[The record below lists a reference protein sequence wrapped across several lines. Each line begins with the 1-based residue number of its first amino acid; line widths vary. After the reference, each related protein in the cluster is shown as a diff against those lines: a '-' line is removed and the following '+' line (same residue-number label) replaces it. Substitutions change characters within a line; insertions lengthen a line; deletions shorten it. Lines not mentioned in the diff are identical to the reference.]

1 MADDLKTRVA
11 GRKPGKTILQ
21 LVVACIFVGAI
32 LAVLDI
38 SPLGFWRAIFN
49 GVRNLVEAVAGTFG
63 EIVSNLLTYFLL
75 GAAIVVPVWL
85 ALRLLSRRSSR
96 K

>member
-11 GRKPGKTILQ
+11 GRNPGKTILQ
-21 LVVACIFVGAI
+21 LIVACIFVGAI

-38 SPLGFWRAIFN
+38 SPFGFWRAIFN
-49 GVRNLVEAVAGTFG
+49 GVRNLVEAIAGSFG
-63 EIVSNLLTYFLL
+63 EIVSNILTYFLL

-85 ALRLLSRRSSR
+85 VARLLSRRSR

>member
-1 MADDLKTRVA
+1 MADDLKARGA
-11 GRKPGKTILQ
+11 GRNIGKTILQ

-38 SPLGFWRAIFN
+38 SPFGFWRAIFN
-49 GVRNLVEAVAGTFG
+49 GARNLVDAIAGSFG

-85 ALRLLSRRSSR
+85 VSRLLSRRR
-96 K
+96 GK